1 MAEYWGPTLFIAR
14 SNRMAS
20 NIFPCYYTD
29 IMNSSYLVVIIV
41 ATVAIK
47 PILADLVTTTWD
59 NHRPVCKREMNANLD
74 MASKKRP
81 TAT

>member
-1 MAEYWGPTLFIAR
+1 
-14 SNRMAS
+14 
-20 NIFPCYYTD
+20 
-29 IMNSSYLVVIIV
+29 MNSSYLVVIIV